1 MFLCW
6 VNCYAINGYTVS
18 YPTPG
23 HRFLAMAQSSGYC
36 IGCIFPNFEAWA
48 VLHGLIY
55 GKVQPWTQEDG
66 GTPYYGPL
74 PETMEQGT
82 PLEPGT
88 PMETPIPPTQP
99 DKEDGEQ
106 GHHDGES
113 SELPPSQQLS
123 YSAVD
128 KRLRRIMT
136 PRANGDLKVPQQVI
150 DQWKNKNTRPDVM
163 SLFEK
168 SGYQPDWVR
177 VGSVQILVGFVFIH
191 RMFGALQSIF
201 CYLSNKTLN
210 LWSSGFPLNCV
221 DLTESKIISSH
232 GTIIQRDG
240 FEPYVK
246 FI

>member
-1 MFLCW
+1 MYIYTLFMFLCW
-6 VNCYAINGYTVS
+6 VNCYSINGYTVS

-55 GKVQPWTQEDG
+55 GKVQPWWDPRG
-66 GTPYYGPL
+66 WWGPPYYGPL

-150 DQWKNKNTRPDVM
+150 DQWKNKNTRPRCHVFVREIRV
-163 SLFEK
+163 SAGTGLGLGLSK
-168 SGYQPDWVR
+168 YLWV
-177 VGSVQILVGFVFIH
+177 FVFIH

-210 LWSSGFPLNCV
+210 L
-221 DLTESKIISSH
+221 
-232 GTIIQRDG
+232 
-240 FEPYVK
+240 
-246 FI
+246 

>member
-1 MFLCW
+1 MVTLCPIQHLVTDFLPW
-6 VNCYAINGYTVS
+6 RKAQATALGASSPTLKPGQFYTDS
-18 YPTPG
+18 SME
-23 HRFLAMAQSSGYC
+23 RFNRG
-36 IGCIFPNFEAWA
+36 G
-48 VLHGLIY
+48 
-55 GKVQPWTQEDG
+55 TQEDG

-123 YSAVD
+123 YSDVD

-177 VGSVQILVGFVFIH
+177 AGSVQILVGFVFMH

-210 LWSSGFPLNCV
+210 L
-221 DLTESKIISSH
+221 
-232 GTIIQRDG
+232 
-240 FEPYVK
+240 
-246 FI
+246 